1 VPGTPRRTPPRPGR
15 GRPPRCSTRKPPV
28 MTWPITSTIR
38 GFSKPPSPAAT
49 GTYASSALGLKW
61 ARRRPTRTRGGGEGM
76 LSSLLISASLS
87 FSSSRALLISFS
99 SLPSTASAEP
109 LFVEA
114 PRGAP
119 CLGWRG
125 GRCCAVV
132 VGGAW
137 RAASI
142 ARGRVRGC
150 G

>member
-1 VPGTPRRTPPRPGR
+1 MADYLDYSRILEATEPSGHGNVCFLGFGFEMGSAAANADEGR
-15 GRPPRCSTRKPPV
+15 WGRD
-28 MTWPITSTIR
+28 
-38 GFSKPPSPAAT
+38 
-49 GTYASSALGLKW
+49 AL
-61 ARRRPTRTRGGGEGM
+61 
-76 LSSLLISASLS
+76 SLLISASLS